1 MGSQGGRRRFFSS
14 LAAGA
19 AASGVSG
26 AAAAAASGRRNWLF
40 DVTAFGAVGDDKT
53 LTTAALQ
60 RAIDACV
67 KAGGGVVLVPP
78 GRYLTGSL
86 FLGNN
91 LELHLCAG
99 ATLVASQRFDD
110 FPAIDGRYE
119 GIERKIHAALL
130 TGERLGNVSITGGG
144 SIDGQGAP
152 WWQAF
157 EVTQKMR
164 IARGLPREAP
174 NPAGAP
180 LRYPCPSIINLIRCE
195 RVRIEG
201 IAFENSPLWNVNLV
215 YCQDVVVD
223 SVSMVGLHSP
233 MSCGVYIDSCKRVRV
248 TGSAI
253 ASGSDCIGLKAGYN
267 EDGRRVGIP
276 CEDVIISDCHLY
288 DSFASGVA
296 IGSETAAG
304 IKNVTI
310 SNCVIANCRAAFY
323 LRSTR
328 GRGGGI
334 ERLRVSGCV
343 AEGVRDSVIIVRPF
357 WDSVRT
363 LGYTTVPG
371 PRNRIETDREAR
383 VPVNEGTPTFR
394 DLDFSDISVGT
405 TNALATIEGLPER
418 FIQNLSIDRRQRH
431 PRAARR
437 LLQQR
442 RRPAPRPPPPRPEKG
457 TAGVG
462 AQHRAAHRHGRRPGC
477 EPLGGTAGRAGQRGR
492 GQHRRLRRRAGA
504 AAGERQQ
511 GRRHRR
517 LPARRGHGR
526 GVPASAR
533 PSLSLPLAKAK
544 HSPTPGG
551 TSASGVPLE
560 NLIF

>member
-19 AASGVSG
+19 AVSGVSG

-60 RAIDACV
+60 RTIDACV
-67 KAGGGVVLVPP
+67 KSGGGVVVVPP
-78 GRYLTGSL
+78 GRYLTGTL

-180 LRYPCPSIINLIRCE
+180 LQYPCPSIINLIRCE

-201 IAFENSPLWNVNLV
+201 IAFENSPLWNLNLV

-248 TGSAI
+248 SGSAI

-418 FIQNLSIDRRQRH
+418 FIQNLSIDHVSATHAQLGVSCSNVAGLHLGRLRLDPKKGPLVSARNIEQLTVTGLGRGASRSVG
-431 PRAARR
+431 PLVELDNVAGASIDGCVAEQVQLRGSANKDVVIGGSRPGVATAAASP
-437 LLQQR
+437 
-442 RRPAPRPPPPRPEKG
+442 PAPD
-457 TAGVG
+457 
-462 AQHRAAHRHGRRPGC
+462 RR
-477 EPLGGTAGRAGQRGR
+477 
-492 GQHRRLRRRAGA
+492 
-504 AAGERQQ
+504 
-511 GRRHRR
+511 
-517 LPARRGHGR
+517 
-526 GVPASAR
+526 
-533 PSLSLPLAKAK
+533 
-544 HSPTPGG
+544 
-551 TSASGVPLE
+551 
-560 NLIF
+560 